1 MVGLGV
7 PWVIATASLRIVH
20 VICAVAV
27 ICVLL
32 SVTVLATL
40 TAIIARRI
48 ERVDLRQLSCT
59 CSHCPCQCICC
70 NPLFYD
76 DETWK

>member
-7 PWVIATASLRIVH
+7 PSVIATASLQIVH
-20 VICAVAV
+20 FLFVVAV

-32 SVTVLATL
+32 SVMVLATV

-48 ERVDLRQLSCT
+48 ERVDLRRLSCT
-59 CSHCPCQCICC
+59 CSHCPCQCVWC

>member
-1 MVGLGV
+1 MVALGV
-7 PWVIATASLRIVH
+7 PSVIATAGLQIVH
-20 VICAVAV
+20 FICTVAV

-32 SVTVLATL
+32 SVTVLT
-40 TAIIARRI
+40 TVMAIIARRI
-48 ERVDLRQLSCT
+48 DRVDLRQLSCT
-59 CSHCPCQCICC
+59 CSHCPCQCVWC